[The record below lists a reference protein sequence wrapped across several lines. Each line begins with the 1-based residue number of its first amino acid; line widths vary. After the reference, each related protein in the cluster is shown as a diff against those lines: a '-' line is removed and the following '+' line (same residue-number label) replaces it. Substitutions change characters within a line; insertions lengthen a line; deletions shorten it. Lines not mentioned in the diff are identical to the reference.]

1 MPGADSLARA
11 PRPRTPARPPAPALP
26 RPPAELQA
34 GTLADVSAPRL
45 LALAARARLSG
56 RIDFEGEAT
65 RTLWFEAGRVVG
77 ARSAEPGERL
87 EALAVRLGL
96 VTRDQHQLV
105 STEAAALPSRRAALL
120 LLDSG
125 FLKPA
130 ELSGLARRTTEE
142 VVFGVFADAGARFQ
156 WVSEQVP
163 ADERSPV
170 ERPPLA
176 LAMEAV
182 RRRWGAAQVE
192 AILGGPDTLL
202 APAPDGPPIETLA
215 LSPEERRAGA
225 LADGLRTLDEVL
237 RASPLDP
244 LPARQV
250 LAALVETGALAVR
263 RLAAPS
269 GPEAARA
276 IDLARVEDRLDQA
289 RRADY
294 FTVLGLP
301 RTSTPHEI
309 LEAADRLEAE
319 LDPGRHG
326 GATDEALAA
335 RLAEIQQVLRDAR
348 EVLGDDRLRQAY
360 LAGLGS

>member
-1 MPGADSLARA
+1 MRA
-11 PRPRTPARPPAPALP
+11 PRPRTPTRPPLPALP
-26 RPPAELQA
+26 RPPAELQG
-34 GTLADVSAPRL
+34 GTLAELSAPRL

-56 RIDFEGEAT
+56 RLDFEGEAP
-65 RTLWFEAGRVVG
+65 RSLWFEAGRVVG
-77 ARSAEPGERL
+77 ARSADPGERL
-87 EALAVRLGL
+87 EALALRLGL
-96 VTRDQHQLV
+96 VTRDQHQLI

-142 VVFGVFADAGARFQ
+142 VVFGVFGEARGLFQ

-163 ADERSPV
+163 AEERSPV

-182 RRRWGAAQVE
+182 RRRWGPRQVE
-192 AILGGPDTLL
+192 PVLGGPDTLL
-202 APAPDGPPIETLA
+202 APSPDGPPIETLA
-215 LSPEERRAGA
+215 LSAEERRAAA
-225 LADGLRTLDEVL
+225 LADGLRTLDEIV
-237 RASPLDP
+237 RASSLDP
-244 LPARQV
+244 LSTRQV

-263 RLAAPS
+263 RLAGRA

-276 IDLARVEDRLDQA
+276 IDLARVSDKLDQA

-294 FTVLGLP
+294 FTILGLP
-301 RTSTPHEI
+301 RSSTSHEI
-309 LEAADRLEAE
+309 LEAVARLEAE
-319 LDPGRHG
+319 LDPGRHD
-326 GATDEALAA
+326 GAFDEALAA
-335 RLAEIQQVLRDAR
+335 RLAEILGVVRDAR
-348 EVLGDDRLRQAY
+348 DVLGDERLRQAY